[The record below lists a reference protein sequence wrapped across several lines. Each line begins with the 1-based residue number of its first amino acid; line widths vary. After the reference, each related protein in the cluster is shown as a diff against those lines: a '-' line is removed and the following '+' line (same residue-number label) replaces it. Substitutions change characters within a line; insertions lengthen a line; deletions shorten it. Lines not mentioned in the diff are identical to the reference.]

1 VSKKIVI
8 VGGGSAGWMT
18 ATTFIRCF
26 PDWDISLIE
35 SPNIPISGVGEST
48 LQSINTWLRL
58 VGIEDKDFMR
68 CTGSFQVGV
77 YRDAEG
83 YSNNWFDEEADNGK
97 IHYYDIEIPE
107 KDGDLYFSVETY
119 Y

>member
-1 VSKKIVI
+1 
-8 VGGGSAGWMT
+8 
-18 ATTFIRCF
+18 
-26 PDWDISLIE
+26 
-35 SPNIPISGVGEST
+35 
-48 LQSINTWLRL
+48 
-58 VGIEDKDFMR
+58 MR
-68 CTGSFQVGV
+68 CTGGFQVGV
-77 YRDAEG
+77 YRDDEG